1 MPPMQ
6 SIEQFN
12 FLQKFKMWLTLLLFV
27 LLSPGLLFKIGR
39 GVESVFIH
47 AAIFAVCLIAARMFF
62 RGVRIE
68 GFEDKH
74 VEGWQLGSSCGT
86 EYCKTP
92 KEYCKETEQGVKYC
106 SETK

>member
-1 MPPMQ
+1 
-6 SIEQFN
+6 
-12 FLQKFKMWLTLLLFV
+12 MWLTVLLFI
-27 LLSPGLLFKIGR
+27 LLSPGLLFKLGKGTTSIL
-39 GVESVFIH
+39 IH
-47 AAIFAVCLIAARMFF
+47 TALFAVSLIAVRTFF
-62 RGVRIE
+62 RGVRVE

-92 KEYCKETEQGVKYC
+92 KEYCKQNDDGVKYC